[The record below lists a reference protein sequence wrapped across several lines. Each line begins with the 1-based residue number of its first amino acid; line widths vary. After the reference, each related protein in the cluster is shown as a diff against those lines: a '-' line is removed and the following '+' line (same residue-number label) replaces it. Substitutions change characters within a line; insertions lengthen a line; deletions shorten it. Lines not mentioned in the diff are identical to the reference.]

1 MMETDALTIRTA
13 TDEDLETL
21 ATFNEAMARETEDKT
36 LDPTTV
42 RAGVQALLDDPSRG
56 FYLVAE
62 HEDDVVGALMVTTE
76 WSDWRNATFW
86 WLQSVYVKPL
96 ARQQGVYSAL
106 YDYVKQQART
116 EGGVCGLRLYVEHS
130 NVAARQAYLALG
142 MTEMS
147 YRMYEEMLTD

>member
-1 MMETDALTIRTA
+1 METDILTIRIA
-13 TDEDLETL
+13 TEDDLETL

-36 LDPTTV
+36 LDPATV
-42 RAGVQALLDDPSRG
+42 RAGVHALLNDPSRG

-62 HEDDVVGALMVTTE
+62 HESDVVGALMVTTE

-86 WLQSVYVKPL
+86 WLQSVYVKPS

-106 YDYVKQQART
+106 YDHVKQQART
-116 EGGVCGLRLYVEHS
+116 EGGVCGLRLYVERS

-142 MTEMS
+142 MTETS
-147 YRMYEEMLTD
+147 YCMYEEMLTE